1 MPVQA
6 ITAITFTTLITII
19 IPGEVMEGTVEWD
32 SMEDMEEVETGAEVI
47 VEEAE
52 EAGVIPEGAEEVET
66 EGEVEVETEAED
78 DTFQES
84 RNLKNK

>member
-32 SMEDMEEVETGAEVI
+32 SMEDMEEVGTGAEVI

-66 EGEVEVETEAED
+66 EAED

-84 RNLKNK
+84 RNLKNT

>member
-6 ITAITFTTLITII
+6 IMAITFTTLITII

-32 SMEDMEEVETGAEVI
+32 SMEDMEEVGTGAEVI

-66 EGEVEVETEAED
+66 EAED

-84 RNLKNK
+84 RNLKNT

>member
-1 MPVQA
+1 MPVQV

-32 SMEDMEEVETGAEVI
+32 SMEEMEEVGRGAEVI

-66 EGEVEVETEAED
+66 EAED

>member
-1 MPVQA
+1 MPVQV
-6 ITAITFTTLITII
+6 ITAITII
-19 IPGEVMEGTVEWD
+19 IPGETVEGTVEWD
-32 SMEDMEEVETGAEVI
+32 SMEDMEEVGTGAEVI

-66 EGEVEVETEAED
+66 EAED

-84 RNLKNK
+84 RNLKNT

>member
-32 SMEDMEEVETGAEVI
+32 SMEDMEEVGTGAGAGAEVI

-52 EAGVIPEGAEEVET
+52 EVGVIPEGAEV
-66 EGEVEVETEAED
+66 VETEAED
-78 DTFQES
+78 DTF
-84 RNLKNK
+84 

>member
-32 SMEDMEEVETGAEVI
+32 SMEDMEEVGTGAEVI

-52 EAGVIPEGAEEVET
+52 EAGVILEGAE
-66 EGEVEVETEAED
+66 EVETEAED

-84 RNLKNK
+84 RNLKNT

>member
-1 MPVQA
+1 MA
-6 ITAITFTTLITII
+6 M
-19 IPGEVMEGTVEWD
+19 IPMKVLFGFVSCSEGEA
-32 SMEDMEEVETGAEVI
+32 EVEGAPFEEEI

-66 EGEVEVETEAED
+66 EAED

-84 RNLKNK
+84 RNLKNT